1 MKSFKGF
8 SEMMTTGDA
17 GIPQD
22 TANMNPKGKRALVTR
37 RYIEVNGKR
46 KLQCKESSEKKE
58 ACWDSHKQVG
68 MKKKGGKTVPNCVPK
83 EEVQHIE
90 EGMLNDIRDF
100 IVAVGAAIPT
110 KKNKKARADKT
121 LEDQIR
127 SAMQADPE
135 FDKLVRNVVHI
146 RKDGVAAFK
155 KGGND
160 VLRKYVAKTVD
171 SATAKKLGTL
181 QTRWMKV
188 KKDGT
193 VSKAYSNTFGKK
205 FKDEK
210 DDPTKH
216 RNVEDM
222 YVTHLVTAEK
232 IGKIIK
238 QVALRANQKNES
250 VEEGRY
256 PTWNKARVAL
266 NKDKKSGKKK
276 DYKILS
282 PAEFMK
288 AKPKKESVEFN
299 ESISDLMEANLP
311 INMLVG
317 PGGVGGGKTYQQA
330 GKEMMKDAWRALTG
344 KQKRVIAKVHKL
356 TQTDDELAK
365 LYRDGWKGGGNSM
378 KPGARKAF
386 DARVKEL
393 LPNEQ
398 TRDYVAAWKSVRDK
412 VKSAMKESVE
422 HLEEKTFHAN
432 IGNKDYQKI
441 RSASM
446 RGNFNHKFSRKTNG
460 DVAFNTK
467 NPVTLTK
474 DLEKL
479 IDSGASSWSDILDI
493 YGVHKKSKSVWPG
506 QYAGGGAFQVKN
518 K

>member
-1 MKSFKGF
+1 
-8 SEMMTTGDA
+8 
-17 GIPQD
+17 
-22 TANMNPKGKRALVTR
+22 
-37 RYIEVNGKR
+37 
-46 KLQCKESSEKKE
+46 
-58 ACWDSHKQVG
+58 

-83 EEVQHIE
+83 EEVQQTD
-90 EGMLNDIRDF
+90 EGIISTGIAKVKAGHYDRKANKSFKKAKTALGYSKGKSIAKGTSDEDGFSKHMKQSNDYERKAKKIRSDAF
-100 IVAVGAAIPT
+100 RKT
-110 KKNKKARADKT
+110 KKFN
-121 LEDQIR
+121 
-127 SAMQADPE
+127 SYS
-135 FDKLVRNVVHI
+135 
-146 RKDGVAAFK
+146 
-155 KGGND
+155 GN
-160 VLRKYVAKTVD
+160 R
-171 SATAKKLGTL
+171 
-181 QTRWMKV
+181 
-188 KKDGT
+188 
-193 VSKAYSNTFGKK
+193 
-205 FKDEK
+205 
-210 DDPTKH
+210 
-216 RNVEDM
+216 
-222 YVTHLVTAEK
+222 
-232 IGKIIK
+232 
-238 QVALRANQKNES
+238 NES

-288 AKPKKESVEFN
+288 VKSKKESVEFN